1 MTAKWIAGAVL
12 MTAIGSLA
20 QAPAAPAGQAPAGQA
35 PGGRGSGGRGGG
47 NRGRLAMTTDGFED
61 GAVIP
66 IKYSAAA
73 EGGAVSPKLTWTGAP
88 DGVVSYTLILHDPD
102 TSMMKGTAQYLHWLI
117 FNIPGTTTE
126 LPEGVATTPILPDGS
141 IQLMNSGRKP
151 GYAGMGAGPGPYHHY
166 TFEMYALDTK
176 LTLGADATQDDVMK
190 AMDGHVMGKA
200 TLVGRYHRLP

>member
-1 MTAKWIAGAVL
+1 
-12 MTAIGSLA
+12 
-20 QAPAAPAGQAPAGQA
+20 
-35 PGGRGSGGRGGG
+35 
-47 NRGRLAMTTDGFED
+47 MTTDGFDD
-61 GAVIP
+61 GGIIP

-73 EGGAVSPKLTWTGAP
+73 EGGATVSPKLTWTGAP
-88 DGVVSYTLILHDPD
+88 DGVVSYALILHDPD
-102 TSMMKGTAQYLHWLI
+102 TSMMRGTAQYLHWLI

-126 LPEGVATTPILPDGS
+126 LPEGVATTPTLPDGS

-190 AMDGHVMGKA
+190 AMDGHVLGKA
-200 TLVGRYHRLP
+200 TVVGRYHRVQ